1 VGRSPCRGRFV
12 DKVILVAEGDSVL
25 GPDSSPHTR
34 RYDARVAESHGSPVP
49 RGEGR
54 YLARFV
60 AVEEAGG
67 QRPFV
72 SLDDL
77 ERLASEDPASL
88 SKVLGQLRLAFE
100 AWHDR
105 TGGVFIRKPP
115 PET

>member
-1 VGRSPCRGRFV
+1 M
-12 DKVILVAEGDSVL
+12 
-25 GPDSSPHTR
+25 
-34 RYDARVAESHGSPVP
+34 AESHGSPRP
-49 RGEGR
+49 SGQGR

-60 AVEEAGG
+60 AVEEAGE

-77 ERLASEDPASL
+77 ERLVSEDPASL

-105 TGGVFIRKPP
+105 SGGVFIRKPTP
-115 PET
+115 RT